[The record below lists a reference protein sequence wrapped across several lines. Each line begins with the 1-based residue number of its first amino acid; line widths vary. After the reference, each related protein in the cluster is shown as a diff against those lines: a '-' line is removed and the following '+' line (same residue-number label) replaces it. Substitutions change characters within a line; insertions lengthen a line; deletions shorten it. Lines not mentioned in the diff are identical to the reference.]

1 MWELEFKND
10 GLGLLA
16 KCQKCCLRFF
26 FFFLQIIVK
35 CKKRD
40 KYREELLNKK
50 VELDDFKV
58 IGISRWQ
65 KMLEVIKGKSGFSHT
80 KCLSRG

>member
-1 MWELEFKND
+1 MPEVLSTFF
-10 GLGLLA
+10 
-16 KCQKCCLRFF
+16 CLFVFF
-26 FFFLQIIVK
+26 FFVCLFADYSKMQK
-35 CKKRD
+35 QRD

-50 VELDDFKV
+50 VELADFKV

>member
-1 MWELEFKND
+1 MPEVLSTF
-10 GLGLLA
+10 
-16 KCQKCCLRFF
+16 FF